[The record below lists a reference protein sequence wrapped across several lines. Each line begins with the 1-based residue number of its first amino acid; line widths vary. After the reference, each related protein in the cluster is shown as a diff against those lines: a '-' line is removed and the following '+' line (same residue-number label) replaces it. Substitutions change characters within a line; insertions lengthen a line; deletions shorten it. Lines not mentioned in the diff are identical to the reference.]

1 LEKLTA
7 QTKNL
12 QASTKNQ
19 EKELASINVRIDN
32 LITTAIP
39 IREEIVTIM
48 TQLLDK
54 HTRAKAAREAEDKA
68 TLRSTIL
75 LKCHRSYGKSFMTAM
90 KKYYEFS
97 DWKSTKDNRNIGP

>member
-7 QTKNL
+7 QIKNL

-19 EKELASINVRIDN
+19 ENKVASINVRIDN
-32 LITTAIP
+32 LITTATP

-48 TQLLDK
+48 AQLLEK
-54 HTRAKAAREAEDKA
+54 HTKAKAARDAEAKA

-75 LKCHRSYGKSFMTAM
+75 IECH
-90 KKYYEFS
+90 
-97 DWKSTKDNRNIGP
+97 